1 MISNIYFFLKKII
14 YKFKKKKTNFNLYWK
29 NLKKNLLPQKL
40 VYITNLFLKS
50 DSYNYVSNFW
60 HFLNIKNFDQ
70 LINHNSIDS
79 EKANSKKTDN
89 ESIKNY
95 ASTIALNYFTFL
107 DTNENLIKNTYE
119 NVNETIIDYKVNL
132 FKKHKN
138 LNSDQSYK

>member
-1 MISNIYFFLKKII
+1 MISNIYSLLKKII
-14 YKFKKKKTNFNLYWK
+14 YNLKKKKTNFNLYWK
-29 NLKKNLLPQKL
+29 NLNKNLLPQKL

-79 EKANSKKTDN
+79 EKTNSKKTDN

-95 ASTIALNYFTFL
+95 ASTIALNYFTFFP
-107 DTNENLIKNTYE
+107 IA
-119 NVNETIIDYKVNL
+119 L
-132 FKKHKN
+132 F
-138 LNSDQSYK
+138 Y